1 MKNLVKKIG
10 KPLVLAGAL
19 ALGSIG
25 CDDLNREYNSQDSY
39 DTSTQETAKP
49 TYEFS
54 NPGRIDIPSRSNSMR
69 MYTIDEM
76 RLGDLDNDGDL
87 DIVIVRSGGDGK
99 SEIIIYEN
107 KMPQK
112 NQ

>member
-1 MKNLVKKIG
+1 MKNLISK
-10 KPLVLAGAL
+10 LALAGAL

-25 CDDLNREYNSQDSY
+25 CDDLNREYNRQDSY

-54 NPGRIDIPSRSNSMR
+54 DPGRIDIPPRSNSIL

-87 DIVIVRSGGDGK
+87 DIVIVRSGRNGK